1 MVSMIGKIA
10 LQKEMIKVTG
20 EILLQA
26 DYILTWDEELK
37 VLSQAEMIIEDSRIT
52 YLGPRQERPAVKFAR
67 VLAIRDSLVIPGF
80 INTHTHAA
88 MTLFRGFADDLS
100 LQEWLQNK
108 IWPAEAKL
116 KKEDIYWGTLLAIA
130 EMLKGG
136 TTCFADMYFHMEE
149 VARAC
154 LESGIRVSLAQGLV
168 GMDKIKGALGLRESR
183 TLVQNWHKQ
192 GEGRITVMLG
202 PHAPYTCPP
211 DYLRKVGEL
220 AGELEV
226 PIHIH
231 LAETRTEVE
240 ESRQKYGKTPVELA
254 HEVGLLEHNL
264 LAAHC
269 VHLSAAEIELLAAN
283 NVAIA
288 HNPGSNLK
296 LGSGLAPL
304 AELLQKGVLIS
315 LGTDGAASNNNLD
328 LLEEMRLAAL
338 LQKGRLEDP
347 TVIPAETAFKMAT
360 LNGARALFLPVET
373 GQLKVGAKADLAVL
387 KFNKP
392 HFYPAHNLLAH
403 LVYSAAAADVF
414 LVMVDGQVLMEN
426 GRLLTLDEERILFEI
441 PPRAQKLTK

>member
-1 MVSMIGKIA
+1 MPEK
-10 LQKEMIKVTG
+10 
-20 EILLQA
+20 ILLQA

-37 VLSQAEMIIEDSRIT
+37 LFSQGEIVIENSWIT
-52 YLGPRQERPAVKFAR
+52 YLGPRRERPAENFGR
-67 VLAIRDSLVIPGF
+67 VIAARDSLVIPGF

-88 MTLFRGFADDLS
+88 MTLFRGYADDLS

-116 KKEDIYWGTLLAIA
+116 KREDIYWGTLLAIA

-154 LESGIRVSLAQGLV
+154 MESGIRASLAQGLI
-168 GMDKIKGALGLRESR
+168 GLDKIKGALGLKQSR
-183 TLVQNWHKQ
+183 SLVQNWHNK
-192 GEGRITVMLG
+192 GEGRITIMLG

-211 DYLRKVGEL
+211 AYLHKVGEL
-220 AGELEV
+220 AGELQV

-231 LAETRTEVE
+231 LAETRGEVE
-240 ESRQKYGKTPVELA
+240 ESRQNYGKTPVELVN
-254 HEVGLLEHNL
+254 EIGLLEHNL

-269 VHLSAAEIELLAAN
+269 VHLSAEEIELLAAK
-283 NVAIA
+283 NVAVA

-296 LGSGLAPL
+296 LGSGVAPV
-304 AELLQKGVLIS
+304 AELLQKRALVS

-338 LQKGRLEDP
+338 LQKGLREDP

-360 LNGARALFLPVET
+360 LNGARALFLPAEV
-373 GQLKVGAKADLAVL
+373 GQLKAGAKADLAVL
-387 KFNKP
+387 KLNKP
-392 HFYPAHNLLAH
+392 HLSPPHSLLAH
-403 LVYSAAAADVF
+403 LVYSAAAADVN
-414 LVMVDGQVLMEN
+414 LVMVDGRVLMEN
-426 GRLLTLDEERILFEI
+426 GQLLTVDEERILYEA
-441 PPRAQKLTK
+441 PPRAQRLTKR

>member
-1 MVSMIGKIA
+1 MIDLAGK
-10 LQKEMIKVTG
+10 
-20 EILLQA
+20 ILLQA
-26 DYILTWDEELK
+26 DYILTWDEGLK
-37 VLSQAEMIIEDSRIT
+37 IYNQGEMIIDNSWIT
-52 YLGPRQERPAVKFAR
+52 YLGPRRECPADNFDR
-67 VLAIRDSLVIPGF
+67 VLAIRDSLVIPGL

-88 MTLFRGFADDLS
+88 MTLFRGYADDLS

-116 KKEDIYWGTLLAIA
+116 KSKDIYWGTQLAIA

-136 TTCFADMYFHMEE
+136 TTCFADMYFHMDE

-154 LESGIRVSLAQGLV
+154 LESGIRASLAQGLI
-168 GMDKIKGALGLRESR
+168 GTDKIKGALGLQQSR
-183 TLVQNWHKQ
+183 SLVQNWHNE

-220 AGELEV
+220 AGELQV

-231 LAETRTEVE
+231 LAETRREIG
-240 ESRQKYGKTPVELA
+240 ESLQEYGKTPVELIVEA
-254 HEVGLLEHNL
+254 GLLEHDL

-269 VHLSAAEIELLAAN
+269 VYLSTAEIELLAAK
-283 NVAIA
+283 NVAVA

-296 LGSGLAPL
+296 LGSGVAPVV
-304 AELLQKGVLIS
+304 ELLQKGALVS

-338 LQKGRLEDP
+338 LQKGVQEDP
-347 TVIPAETAFKMAT
+347 TVIPVETAFKMAT
-360 LNGARALFLPVET
+360 VNGAHALFLPVKT

-387 KFNKP
+387 KINKP
-392 HFYPAHNLLAH
+392 HYSPPHNLLAH
-403 LVYSAAAADVF
+403 FVYSAAAADVD
-414 LVMVDGQVLMEN
+414 LVMVDGRVLMEN
-426 GRLLTLDEERILFEI
+426 GLLLTLDEERILFEA
-441 PPRAQKLTK
+441 PPRAQRLTK